1 MLRRMKPAELLRF
14 LWRER
19 AIAILR
25 TDDRDRAA
33 RALDAAVEGGFR
45 CIEITLNTPHALVLI
60 ANLARDPRLVI
71 GAGTVLTPEAGRA
84 AVEAGAR
91 FLVSPVMDEEL
102 IAEARRLDVAI
113 APGTATPTEMWRAH
127 RAGAQMQK
135 LFPAP
140 TGGPEV
146 IRSIL
151 APMPFLRILPTNGVD
166 AENAAAYISAGA
178 FAVGF
183 VRSLFAPE
191 LLCAGDWNAITA
203 RARALRTAAH
213 EAPRPLDPPVTA
225 E

>member
-1 MLRRMKPAELLRF
+1 MTPDELLRF

-33 RALDAAVEGGFR
+33 RAAAAAVDGGFR
-45 CIEITLNTPHALVLI
+45 AIEITLNTPGAFALI
-60 ANLARDPRLVI
+60 ADLARDPRLVV
-71 GAGTVLTPEAGRA
+71 GAGTVLSTSDARA
-84 AVEAGAR
+84 AVAAGAR
-91 FLVSPVMDEEL
+91 FLVAPVTDEEV
-102 IAEARRLDVAI
+102 IAEARRLGVAI
-113 APGTATPTEMWRAH
+113 APGAATPTEMLRAH
-127 RAGAQMQK
+127 RTGAQLQK

-166 AENAAAYISAGA
+166 AENAAAYIAAGA

-191 LLCAGDWNAITA
+191 LIYAGDWGAITA

-213 EAPRPLDPPVTA
+213 EAPRPLDPALVPEWSA
-225 E
+225 